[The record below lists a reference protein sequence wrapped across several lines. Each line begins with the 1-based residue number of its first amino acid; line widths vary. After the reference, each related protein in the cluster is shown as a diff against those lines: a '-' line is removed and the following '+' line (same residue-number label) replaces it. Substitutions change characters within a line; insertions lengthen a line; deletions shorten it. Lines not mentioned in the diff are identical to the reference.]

1 MLRLIIP
8 YNILDNKTV
17 SAISDVADWQDIE
30 EWTAAVQKRNVMEK
44 TVFLCYT
51 SKQSI
56 KVLEMESREM
66 KTSTLMKRFAPYYGK
81 YWKTMA
87 FDLFCASLTTVCEM
101 VLPMILRYITNQGMQ
116 DLSAITVGLILKIA
130 AIYFGLRIIDGLAAF
145 YMAYTGHVMGAQIE
159 TDMRQDAFEHLQ
171 KLSDSYF
178 NNTKVGQIMARIT
191 SDLFDVTEFA
201 HHCPEEFFIAFL
213 KAVVSFV
220 ILAGIN
226 LPLTVIIFI
235 FIPVMTVS
243 CTWFNLKMRA
253 AFKEQRYQIG
263 ELNAKIED
271 NLLGNRV
278 VRAFANQDIEIEKFR
293 EDNHA
298 FLAIKRK
305 TYKYMAAF
313 QDTIRMF
320 DGLMYTVVI
329 LAGGIFMLKGQIA
342 PGDLVAYTMYVTT
355 LLATIRRIIEFA
367 EQFQRGMTG
376 IERFVEIMDST
387 VEILDEPGSKPLE
400 DVKGGIRFEHVSFEY
415 PDDHNPVLDDIS
427 LDIRPG
433 ERIALVGPSGGGK
446 TTLCNLIPR
455 FYDTTRGT
463 IQIDGQELKG
473 ITLQSLRSS
482 IGIVQQ
488 DVYLFSGTV
497 YDNIAYG
504 RPEAAREEVMRA
516 AEMAGAHEFI
526 SELRDGYDTYVGER
540 GVKLSGGQKQRISI
554 ARVFL
559 KNPAILILDE
569 ATSALDNESEHVV
582 SRSLDRLAEGRTTVT
597 IAHRLT
603 TIQNAD
609 RILVL
614 SDGHIA
620 EEGSHKELLA
630 QKGIYYQLYMSVQ
643 DQPKADMVEGEGL

>member
-1 MLRLIIP
+1 MR
-8 YNILDNKTV
+8 
-17 SAISDVADWQDIE
+17 
-30 EWTAAVQKRNVMEK
+30 
-44 TVFLCYT
+44 T
-51 SKQSI
+51 SI
-56 KVLEMESREM
+56 
-66 KTSTLMKRFAPYYGK
+66 LMKRFAPYYGK
-81 YWKTMA
+81 YWKTLV
-87 FDLFCASLTTVCEM
+87 FDLFCAALTTICEL

-116 DLSAITVGLILKIA
+116 DLASITVGMITRIA
-130 AIYFGLRIIDGLAAF
+130 FLYFGLRIIDGLAAF
-145 YMAYTGHVMGAQIE
+145 YMAYTGHVMGARIE

-201 HHCPEEFFIAFL
+201 HHCPEEFFIAAI
-213 KAVVSFV
+213 KTVVAFV
-220 ILAGIN
+220 VLAGIN
-226 LPLTVIIFI
+226 LRLTVIVFL
-235 FIPVMTVS
+235 FIPVMVVS
-243 CTWFNLKMRA
+243 CTWFNLKVRA
-253 AFKEQRYQIG
+253 AFKRQRYHIG

-278 VRAFANQDIEIEKFR
+278 VRAFANQDVEIEKFR
-293 EDNHA
+293 ENNQA
-298 FLAIKRK
+298 FLDIKRE

-313 QDTIRMF
+313 QNTVRMF

-329 LAGGIFMLKGQIA
+329 LAGGIFMVKRLIS

-376 IERFVEIMDST
+376 IERFVEIMDSK
-387 VEILDEPGSKPLE
+387 VEILDEPGAAPMENVTGSIQF
-400 DVKGGIRFEHVSFEY
+400 DHVSFEY
-415 PDDHNPVLDDIS
+415 PDDHNPVLNDIC
-427 LDIRPG
+427 LDIQPG

-463 IQIDGQELKG
+463 IRIDGRDLKG
-473 ITLQSLRSS
+473 ITLQSLRSA

-497 YDNIAYG
+497 YENIAYG
-504 RPEAAREEVMRA
+504 RPDASREEVIEA
-516 AEMAGAHEFI
+516 AKMAGAHDFI
-526 SELRDGYDTYVGER
+526 SELKDGYDTYVGER

-559 KNPAILILDE
+559 KNPPILILDE
-569 ATSALDNESEHVV
+569 ATAALDNESEHLVTA
-582 SRSLDRLAEGRTTVT
+582 SLDKLAAGRTTLT

-603 TIQNAD
+603 TIQGAD

-614 SDGHIA
+614 S
-620 EEGSHKELLA
+620 GSQIVEQGNHETLM
-630 QKGIYYQLYMSVQ
+630 QKKGMYYQLYTS
-643 DQPKADMVEGEGL
+643 ANIEN